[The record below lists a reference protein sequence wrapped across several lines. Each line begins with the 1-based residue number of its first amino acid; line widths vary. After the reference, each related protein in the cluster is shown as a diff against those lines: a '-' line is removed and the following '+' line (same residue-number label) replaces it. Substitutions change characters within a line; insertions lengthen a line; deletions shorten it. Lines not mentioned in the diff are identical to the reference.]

1 MHRADAE
8 SGCKWR
14 TPLAVKYSMLS
25 HCIHFQHPPYASAS
39 LKWGV
44 WGVTPMR
51 LGAYTL
57 LAIYCIMEKYII
69 HSGIISFIYLLMKFV
84 EMRITKNEA
93 KPMKELIRD
102 TVIVYLSAIIGLYI
116 IGEFMPTTNVV
127 KTVTNVFT
135 DIPSF

>member
-1 MHRADAE
+1 
-8 SGCKWR
+8 
-14 TPLAVKYSMLS
+14 
-25 HCIHFQHPPYASAS
+25 
-39 LKWGV
+39 
-44 WGVTPMR
+44 
-51 LGAYTL
+51 
-57 LAIYCIMEKYII
+57 MEKYLI

-116 IGEFMPTTNVV
+116 IGEFMPTNAVV

-135 DIPSF
+135 DVPGF